1 MFLVIQPE
9 VPPKIDKP
17 NELDMARIY
26 DYQKT
31 DESDESPHKII
42 NIYSP
47 NNVLEFY
54 LNWKQKSGLLE

>member
-54 LNWKQKSGLLE
+54 LN